1 MPDPPPSPT
10 ELIELLVTMLE
21 GVAGGSK
28 ERWRKVLGPVE
39 KLNVVFNPRSDWRL
53 PPQGA
58 PEELD
63 VAHRAIE
70 IVRGVHPYLSWLGS
84 ATGRK

>member
-1 MPDPPPSPT
+1 MADAPPSPT
-10 ELIELLVTMLE
+10 ELIELLATMLE

-39 KLNVVFNPRSDWRL
+39 KLNIVFNPRSNWRL
-53 PPQGA
+53 SPDGT

-63 VAHRAIE
+63 VVVRAIE
-70 IVRGVHPYLSWLGS
+70 IVRGAHPYLCW
-84 ATGRK
+84 AT